1 MSKTTI
7 DALGFSWITNSQP
20 APCTVAAPPVA
31 DLPNYNSNL
40 WLPANVE
47 KVAVGSVTD
56 ALQLTLAQNSGCYYT
71 NNQGQQIEIWAAAQ
85 AVLDL
90 PSGTSLNYGKI
101 VATIAPVGGWA
112 PFIGGCT
119 EQGQNTSTTLGI
131 FTFDQAASAPFNEID
146 IVEVGYQNQN
156 QATSWINTQ
165 PGGPTTSDAQFCVQP
180 WDGTTPGQPSW
191 DNVNRIGLNL
201 SLIPSSNEV
210 TFMVDWQA
218 GSLTFNA
225 AYGKYTA
232 LTFPTNPPIT
242 WTVPPGVAI
251 PVPTTTMSLYIN
263 LWPYGGP
270 TTGNTV
276 QFVVTHLEVPTS
288 N

>member
-1 MSKTTI
+1 MSSPI
-7 DALGFSWITNSQP
+7 NALGYSWITNSQP
-20 APCTVAAPPVA
+20 APCTVAAPPLPN
-31 DLPNYNSNL
+31 LPNYNSNL

-47 KVAVGSVTD
+47 AVTVGSVTD
-56 ALQLTLAQNSGCYYT
+56 ALQLTLAQNSGCYWET
-71 NNQGQQIEIWAAAQ
+71 TEIWAAAQ
-85 AVLDL
+85 AVLNL
-90 PSGTSLNYGKI
+90 PSGTSLTYGKI

-119 EQGQNTSTTLGI
+119 ESGQDTSTTFGI
-131 FTFDQAASAPFNEID
+131 FTFDPSALAPFNEID

-156 QATSWINTQ
+156 QTGSWINTQ

-180 WDGTTPGQPSW
+180 WDGTTPGTPSW
-191 DNVNRIGLNL
+191 DNVNRISLDL
-201 SLIPSSNEV
+201 SLIPASNEV
-210 TFMVDWQA
+210 TFMVDWQND
-218 GSLTFNA
+218 SLTFNA

-232 LTFPTNPPIT
+232 ATFPTTPPIS
-242 WTVPPGVAI
+242 WTVPSGTAI
-251 PVPTTTMSLYIN
+251 PAPTATMSLYIN

-276 QFVVTHLEVPTS
+276 QFVVTHLEVPTT